1 MSAGELIARFGKPA
15 VLRRPS
21 TNVTAY
27 GAVERDYTAAPVDI
41 TAFIQ
46 PRGAGI
52 SDLNGAERLGTTCRI
67 YIDGIADVRTDD
79 EIIYPASGDS
89 VTHFRVT
96 GILHPLELTDATY
109 PNIHTI
115 VDAERV
121 SPTTE
126 IAV

>member
-1 MSAGELIARFGKPA
+1 MSVGELITRFGKA
-15 VLRRPS
+15 ALLRRPS

-27 GAVERDYTAAPVDI
+27 GAVERDYTASSTSI
-41 TAFIQ
+41 TVFIQ

-52 SDLNGAERLGTTCRI
+52 SDRAGADRLGTTCRI
-67 YIDGIADVRTDD
+67 YIDGIADVLTDD
-79 EIIYPASGDS
+79 EIVFPAAGSA
-89 VTHFRVT
+89 VTRFRIT
-96 GILHPLELTDATY
+96 GIVHPLEITDATH

-126 IAV
+126 IPV